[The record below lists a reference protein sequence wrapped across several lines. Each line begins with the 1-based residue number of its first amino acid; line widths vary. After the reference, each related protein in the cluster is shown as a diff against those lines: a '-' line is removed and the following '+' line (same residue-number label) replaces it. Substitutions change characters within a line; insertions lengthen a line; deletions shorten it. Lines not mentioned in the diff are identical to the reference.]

1 MFRNCAQKNVNLI
14 EVNSVVAKQVQ
25 FIEEIETEN
34 ITILKTEQIPLIS
47 LNKEINN
54 DNQELPFDENLD
66 SIKDKI
72 ASEHEQDVNE
82 LEKYENQ
89 QNSTLEPY
97 FKPRQKISDLQPN
110 ELALRFWCSR
120 QAESQKT
127 IIKTKQGTHFQWS
140 CSKCNFFSNSLKY
153 FMEHLNSRHS
163 TMADDDYIDLNK
175 YVKSKKQKHTYTP
188 QQLKMKNLY
197 AEQMKSQVF
206 INKTPNSEVMQWSCS
221 RCSYITTTSANAFGN
236 HMRTKHFNEKVSTFN
251 KHSCKKC
258 CINYQTISQSRA
270 HQKIHE
276 FLDVIASYM
285 SFPECEQCRV
295 IFCNINDLNA
305 HLIAHKS
312 PIFSHKPIPSIG
324 YMVKQVQHVETES
337 KELLKTNEES
347 LWKCGHC
354 IKIFDD
360 KLECFKHQLLF
371 HVVIFVCPF
380 DNQEFKCGKIVSYF
394 RFHVSSI
401 L

>member
-1 MFRNCAQKNVNLI
+1 MNLLKELGDESCLFCSKNADESRLIQINIILLKIGSESIAFPKIIYDVVQRKVLFKQQVYTFLLNIFSFFLKIKLDRINYICDYCSNLIIKFYLFRNCAQKNVNLI

-140 CSKCNFFSNSLKY
+140 CSKCN
-153 FMEHLNSRHS
+153 
-163 TMADDDYIDLNK
+163 
-175 YVKSKKQKHTYTP
+175 
-188 QQLKMKNLY
+188 
-197 AEQMKSQVF
+197 
-206 INKTPNSEVMQWSCS
+206 
-221 RCSYITTTSANAFGN
+221 
-236 HMRTKHFNEKVSTFN
+236 
-251 KHSCKKC
+251 
-258 CINYQTISQSRA
+258 
-270 HQKIHE
+270 
-276 FLDVIASYM
+276 
-285 SFPECEQCRV
+285 
-295 IFCNINDLNA
+295 
-305 HLIAHKS
+305 
-312 PIFSHKPIPSIG
+312 
-324 YMVKQVQHVETES
+324 
-337 KELLKTNEES
+337 
-347 LWKCGHC
+347 
-354 IKIFDD
+354 
-360 KLECFKHQLLF
+360 
-371 HVVIFVCPF
+371 
-380 DNQEFKCGKIVSYF
+380 
-394 RFHVSSI
+394 
-401 L
+401 